1 MDDQQDEDNQI
12 AREKYKMSYYGKIY
26 DLDNKDNLDNI
37 VEDPAKF
44 DEKNTKKHLI
54 DSQIITPTK

>member
-1 MDDQQDEDNQI
+1 
-12 AREKYKMSYYGKIY
+12 MSYYGKIY